1 MTQWIRW
8 ASVPFTL
15 PLMVGMGVGA
25 GCQADVEAPEV
36 RQTSQQIVG
45 GFTSPE
51 LAQPWT
57 AEIALKHTD
66 PNGTISFEHICGGA
80 LIAKRWVLTAAHCV
94 SDLLSDGT
102 LEMRDVSTLR
112 VTIGEYDSLAAP
124 VPESVE
130 QVIPVL
136 NTYTHPGYQHT
147 IAYQDY
153 PDEWCD
159 GFEPGTCP
167 YVDGNYEVQPYDDI
181 ALIELSD
188 DVELNDFAR
197 IIKLTSDQD
206 VPGNDAELT
215 GWGWTSYTEPD
226 LADVRKQ
233 LDATIYD
240 PDDPSAHPEYGSC
253 NDRLLEERQ
262 AEDQQ
267 RAVRDETE
275 LCMSRFVSLEESHSA
290 CYRDSGGPWV
300 TYVDGCGELV
310 GIHFW
315 GDLYCTAHDV
325 ATRVSAYLPWIR
337 EMGVDYVGD
346 RVYLAEDIEHT
357 AGGPHTEGWNLH
369 SNGYVYFNQ
378 NFNGGTKKMVIRAAG
393 KNGQGWP
400 HMQVRVGGQ
409 VVHDVDVTNDV
420 SSGWQEYSFTFNAP
434 FGDAQV
440 RIYFTNDY
448 FQDLPGNNDIDRNL
462 YLEKIKVVDDR
473 TSCGYLETIKATL
486 VMNQWD
492 DWGTG
497 YCARIQ
503 IENTIGLPTDDWFIT
518 VNTGDASVYNSW
530 NPQNLLG
537 QGEHTF
543 YPENDYYRVLPPG
556 LVTGRDIGFCAN
568 RAPGTNTMPEVVVAH
583 ATY

>member
-1 MTQWIRW
+1 MKQWIRSTGV
-8 ASVPFTL
+8 AFAL
-15 PLMVGMGVGA
+15 PLMVGV
-25 GCQADVEAPEV
+25 GCQVEAEAPQAPKV

-45 GFTSPE
+45 GSTSPE

-57 AEIALKHTD
+57 AEIALKKTAD
-66 PNGTISFEHICGGA
+66 DGTIYFEHICGGA

-94 SDLLSDGT
+94 SELLPDGT
-102 LEMRDVSTLR
+102 LEMTDVSTLR
-112 VTIGEYDSLAAP
+112 VTIGEYDSLGDP

-136 NTYTHPGYQHT
+136 NTYTHPDYQHT

-159 GFEPGTCP
+159 NFEPGQCP
-167 YVDGNYEVQPYDDI
+167 YVDGYYEVTPYDDL

-197 IIKLTSDQD
+197 IVKLTSDQD
-206 VPGNDAELT
+206 VPGNSAELT
-215 GWGWTSYTEPD
+215 GWGWTDYTYRQF
-226 LADVRKQ
+226 ADVRKQ
-233 LDATIYD
+233 LEATIYD
-240 PDDPSAHPEYGSC
+240 PDDPSANPEYGSC
-253 NDRLLEERQ
+253 NERLLAERQ
-262 AEDQQ
+262 VEDQQ

-275 LCMSRFVSLEESHSA
+275 LCTSSFVAIEEPQSA

-300 TYVDGCGELV
+300 TYVDGCAELV

-315 GDLYCTAHDV
+315 GDYYCTAHNV

-346 RVYLAEDIEHT
+346 RVYFAEDIDQT

-369 SNGYVYFNQ
+369 SNGYVFFNQ
-378 NFNGGTKKMVIRAAG
+378 TFNGGTKKMVIRAAG
-393 KNGQGWP
+393 QNGQGWP
-400 HMQVRVGGQ
+400 HMQVRVNGAA
-409 VVHDVDVTNDV
+409 VYDVDVTNDIA
-420 SSGWQEYSFTFNAP
+420 SGWQEYSFTFNAP

-440 RIYFTNDY
+440 QIHFTNDY

-462 YLEKIKVVDDR
+462 FLEKIKVVDDR
-473 TSCGYLETIKATL
+473 TSCGYLQTIKATL
-486 VMNQWD
+486 VMNPWD

-518 VNTGDASVYNSW
+518 VNTGDASVVNSW
-530 NPQNLLG
+530 NPQNLSG

-568 RAPGTNTMPEVVVAH
+568 RAPGTTTMPEIVVAH